1 MTEADFVFKIVVV
14 GDSGAGKTS
23 LLNRFADGQ
32 FVELSYSTIGIDF
45 KIKVVQVL
53 DRAFKL
59 QIVRTNQWDTAGQE
73 RFRNITAAYFRG
85 ASGVVVLYDV
95 SQRATFDSVISW
107 VDEVDAYCPNAAKIL
122 LAAKSDV
129 DNPQVS
135 VVEGQTL
142 AKSLGVEFFE
152 VSSKTDINVHE
163 AFQSLTKAIYSRTPE
178 AVVEHSK
185 LSPAKPKPKKSC
197 C

>member
-14 GDSGAGKTS
+14 GDSGVGKTC

-32 FVELSYSTIGIDF
+32 FVELSHSTIGIDF
-45 KIKVVQVL
+45 KIKIVQVSG
-53 DRAFKL
+53 RAFKL

-85 ASGVVVLYDV
+85 ANGVVVLYDV
-95 SQRATFDSVISW
+95 SQRETFDSVTSW
-107 VDEVDAYCPNAAKIL
+107 VNEVDTYSPNAPKIL

-129 DNPQVS
+129 DNPCVS
-135 VVEGQTL
+135 AVEGQTL
-142 AKSLGVEFFE
+142 AESLGLEFFE

-163 AFQSLTKAIYSRTPE
+163 AFQSFTRAIYARTPE

-185 LSPAKPKPKKSC
+185 LPKAKPKRKKSC